1 MYSDHPTGSH
11 VAFGDG
17 GVRFVRDTIDR
28 TTWAALSS
36 FNGGEVV
43 PNNGW

>member
-1 MYSDHPTGSH
+1 

-17 GVRFVRDTIDR
+17 GVRFVGDAIDR
-28 TTWAALSS
+28 GVWAALSS

-43 PNNGW
+43 PPVGW